1 MDAGNKIRRRDLL
14 RNLGAFAASGVL
26 VNSGKPEEVRAEAQN
41 VAAGPDRPR
50 VLAYIGDRYHNPDYI
65 HVALSRLF
73 RELDLPVDFT
83 INFEEIDA
91 ARLQKYRLFVNL
103 GSPLSWPNGYLGP
116 DIYSYTSSLENPE
129 DWTGAKME
137 GAITE
142 AQGQAIIDFVQAGNG
157 LYAYHQCGYTSL
169 YSKNYREVMGGVTLA
184 HPPLRP
190 FKVKVVNHEHPIT
203 QGVQDFMVN
212 DEQHFLTF
220 DKDPKY
226 LILQSENI
234 DGLTHG
240 KHGTTAPGGWAYD
253 YGKGRVVYT
262 AVGHTIH
269 ALWNPEYL
277 KVQKNAVRWLL
288 RMA

>member
-1 MDAGNKIRRRDLL
+1 MKRREML
-14 RNLGAFAASGVL
+14 RNLGALAASGVI
-26 VNSGKPEEVRAEAQN
+26 VNAGRPDEVRAATQN
-41 VAAGPDRPR
+41 PAAGADRPR
-50 VLAYIGDRYHNPDYI
+50 VLAFIGDRYHNPDYI

-116 DIYSYTSSLENPE
+116 DAYSYASALENADESLP
-129 DWTGAKME
+129 AKME

-142 AQGQAIIDFVQAGNG
+142 EQGKAIIDFVQAGNG
-157 LYAYHQCGYTSL
+157 LYAYHQSGYTSL
-169 YSKNYREVMGGVTLA
+169 YSKNYREVMGAVTLG

-212 DEQHFLTF
+212 DEQHFLTY

-226 LILQSENI
+226 VILQSENI
-234 DGLTHG
+234 DGLNHG
-240 KHGTTAPGGWAYD
+240 KLGATAVGGWAYD

-277 KVQKNAVRWLL
+277 KIQKNAVRWLL

>member
-1 MDAGNKIRRRDLL
+1 MA
-14 RNLGAFAASGVL
+14 
-26 VNSGKPEEVRAEAQN
+26 
-41 VAAGPDRPR
+41 
-50 VLAYIGDRYHNPDYI
+50 
-65 HVALSRLF
+65 
-73 RELDLPVDFT
+73 
-83 INFEEIDA
+83 
-91 ARLQKYRLFVNL
+91 
-103 GSPLSWPNGYLGP
+103 
-116 DIYSYTSSLENPE
+116 
-129 DWTGAKME
+129 

-142 AQGQAIIDFVQAGNG
+142 EQGKAIRDYVRAGNG

-169 YSKNYREVMGGVTLA
+169 YSKNYREVMGGSTLG

-190 FKVKVVNHEHPIT
+190 FKVKVLNPEHPIT

-212 DEQHFLTF
+212 DEQHFLTY

-240 KHGTTAPGGWAYD
+240 KHGATAPGGWAYD

-262 AVGHTIH
+262 SVGHTIH

-277 KVQKNAVRWLL
+277 KIQKNAVRWLL
-288 RMA
+288 RMS